1 MPLLE
6 QIILS
11 DLVDSLYKDGNLGHD
26 LPLERGQVSVR
37 ENGRTEGYHLV
48 LLTEERMQGE
58 RREAIVRAVD
68 PNAD

>member
-1 MPLLE
+1 MPRLE

-48 LLTEERMQGE
+48 LLTEERTQGE